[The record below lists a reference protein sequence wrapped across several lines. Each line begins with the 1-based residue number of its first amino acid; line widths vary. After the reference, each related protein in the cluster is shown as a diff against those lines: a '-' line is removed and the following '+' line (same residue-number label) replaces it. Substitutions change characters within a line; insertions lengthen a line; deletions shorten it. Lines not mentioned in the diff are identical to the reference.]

1 MKKLTFFFFAIILL
15 FVAGF
20 TIKERRKSNED
31 REKLKRVAFCS
42 CLYKSNP
49 KSDFWE
55 NEGSAAG
62 YFETGNFGI
71 DAMETI
77 DSMALEI
84 SKKKY
89 SSKLDKR
96 LDIMK
101 CMDFYNSKELEDK
114 VKMLVK

>member
-1 MKKLTFFFFAIILL
+1 MKKVTFIIFAVTIV

-20 TIKERRKSNED
+20 TIKEQSKLNED
-31 REKLKRVAFCS
+31 REKLKRMAFCT

-62 YFETGNFGI
+62 YFETGNFDI
-71 DAMETI
+71 DAVEPI
-77 DSMALEI
+77 DSLALEF
-84 SKKKY
+84 SMKKY
-89 SSKLDKR
+89 SSKHDRR

-101 CMDFYNSKELEDK
+101 CMDFYCKLPPFRTI
-114 VKMLVK
+114 